1 MADGAKPRACRLRTG
16 FGDNAPL
23 GNMPFPKKANLTAVE
38 LLVFFPNT
46 VYRAD
51 VIYRL
56 ISNGGTRRSI
66 WAIVNT
72 HRDLGSEWS
81 ANCCGEAMYKTMQKA
96 GYKDWTI
103 KKHDLWHESRKA
115 SWESHSLDVGNLQTE
130 GIPARGVSFRS
141 LAKDVRT
148 MPEGKDALDLTKM
161 VQYCVQNSEDGWT
174 YPEDYE
180 ELLDLLGGP
189 AIVQDENTDG
199 AILRTWEN
207 KRPPPPLPRSQSP
220 RLQSIELLDGS
231 RKTARSSRGDE
242 GRSGPRVR
250 SSNMPPNAGS
260 LNRRK
265 AARER
270 ARTVSVDEAEVEA
283 MEESEQGDYGTPYSR
298 GLVSEPPGSSLLE
311 PVAVAS
317 RPRGCAAADDRS
329 TVLTSSQ
336 AEFVPPPPDMVRA
349 VAAPTIIQ
357 VFQAEGIVEEDDPY
371 NAYAFEGPR
380 RMPPYR
386 YLGQIAQPHPWDI
399 SGWAENL
406 RWAFEQRVLFAQTS
420 PEVSRWN
427 ESPEHMARIERERT
441 QRIWASDELLAQ
453 MLEDDYD

>member
-1 MADGAKPRACRLRTG
+1 MADGARRRACRLRSG
-16 FGDNAPL
+16 FGDNAPP

-38 LLVFFPNT
+38 LLAFFPNT
-46 VYRAD
+46 IYRAD

-72 HRDLGSEWS
+72 HRDLESEWS
-81 ANCCGEAMYKTMQKA
+81 ANCCGEAMYKTMQKV
-96 GYKDWTI
+96 GYTEWTI

-115 SWESHSLDVGNLQTE
+115 SWESNSLDVGNLQTQ
-130 GIPARGVSFRS
+130 GIPAKSVPFRN
-141 LAKDVRT
+141 LAEDVRT
-148 MPEGKDALDLTKM
+148 MPEGNDALDLTRM

-199 AILRTWEN
+199 ARLRTWEN
-207 KRPPPPLPRSQSP
+207 RRPPPPLPKRPSP
-220 RLQSIELLDGS
+220 RLQSIELLDGW
-231 RKTARSSRGDE
+231 RKTARSSRG
-242 GRSGPRVR
+242 GRGKSGPRVR
-250 SSNMPPNAGS
+250 SSNVPPNAGS
-260 LNRRK
+260 LNRRR

-270 ARTVSVDEAEVEA
+270 ARTASVDAAEVEA
-283 MEESEQGDYGTPYSR
+283 MEELDQEGDYGTPYSR
-298 GLVSEPPGSSLLE
+298 GLVSKPTSNSLLE
-311 PVAVAS
+311 PIGVAS
-317 RPRGCAAADDRS
+317 RPRVAVP
-329 TVLTSSQ
+329 TLTQ
-336 AEFVPPPPDMVRA
+336 
-349 VAAPTIIQ
+349 I
-357 VFQAEGIVEEDDPY
+357 FQAEGVVEETDPY

-380 RMPPYR
+380 RKPPYR

-406 RWAFEQRVLFAQTS
+406 RWAFEQRVLFAQSS

-453 MLEDDYD
+453 MLEDDYN